1 MLKRILAVLALTAL
15 AAPAAFAHAQLKTS
29 TPAPGA
35 TVAAPQH
42 VMLTFSEKVRVTN
55 LKLVSAG
62 KDVPV
67 TVDRAANSDTVHV
80 PVPALAP
87 GTYEVQWTVVGAD
100 GHPMNGKMSFTVS
113 GSRS

>member
-1 MLKRILAVLALTAL
+1 MLRPLFTALALTAL
-15 AAPAAFAHAQLKTS
+15 TATAAFAHAELKTS
-29 TPAPGA
+29 TPAAGA

-42 VMLTFSEKVRVTN
+42 LMLTFSEKVRVTN

-67 TVDRAANSDTVHV
+67 TVDRAASSDTVHV

-87 GTYEVQWTVVGAD
+87 GNYEVQWTVVGAD
-100 GHPMNGKMSFTVS
+100 GHPMNGKLAFTVAA
-113 GSRS
+113 GRS